1 MAEAERNWE
10 EQVRRR
16 AHELW
21 EKAGQPEGR
30 GEEFWHQA
38 AAELTARNDADSKDG
53 DEKKAPKK
61 VTQPNGAG
69 SVKPP

>member
-1 MAEAERNWE
+1 MSEAERNSE

-38 AAELTARNDADSKDG
+38 EAELTPRNDADLKDG
-53 DEKKAPKK
+53 DEKKAPRG
-61 VTQPNGAG
+61 QPGTG

>member
-1 MAEAERNWE
+1 MAEAERNSE

-16 AHELW
+16 AYELW

-61 VTQPNGAG
+61 VRGQTALGR
-69 SVKPP
+69 